1 MVGKVEDIVKNR
13 RALVTVAAAATAAEV
28 ANKMSA
34 NDVGCVLIT
43 DQQDRLVGIISER
56 DMLNKV
62 AATNLN
68 PAFVPVS
75 SIMNTNVITCDM
87 HSPITIAEQ
96 LMAQHKIRHLPIVEN
111 NVPVAMLSS
120 RDVIAYQLESNK
132 AMKLAAE
139 QIARLSMNLKSLNF
153 DEVVELIISEV
164 PHLFEAQK
172 AVLWFE
178 EKASSDV
185 LGRLIYR
192 KDCSCSEKVL
202 LTRKEPEHIYDE
214 YSTGLGDICS
224 QCHQFSGK
232 SPGLLIRLAVSDL
245 SEERDGEN
253 TIRQVFLCMCCLSQ
267 HIVESEQMILYKV
280 SLLREILAANL
291 TNARLQENYL
301 KARRESMHDPL
312 TGLSSRR
319 ALEQKLEK
327 EFARAVRYNL
337 SFCIAIIDIDDLKR
351 INDSSGHFAGDR
363 ALLQLARVIRHQAR
377 TTAVVARYGGDEFV
391 VLMPE
396 TTLSDA
402 AAALERLRVR
412 AETITV
418 NNSAKLTISC
428 GLAGWSLEHDNG
440 LKEVFRRADAALYE
454 AKRAGRNRVI
464 IGADS
469 VPAG

>member
-1 MVGKVEDIVKNR
+1 MVGIVEDIVKNR

-28 ANKMSA
+28 ADKMSA
-34 NDVGCVLIT
+34 NDVGCVLII
-43 DQQDRLVGIISER
+43 DQQGRLVGIISER

-68 PAFVPVS
+68 PALVPVS
-75 SIMNTNVITCDM
+75 NIMNTNIITCDI
-87 HSPITIAEQ
+87 HSSITTAEQ

-111 NVPVAMLSS
+111 NVPVTMLSS
-120 RDVIAYQLESNK
+120 RDVIAYQLEGNK
-132 AMKLAAE
+132 TMKLAAE

-164 PHLFEAQK
+164 PSFFEAQK

-178 EKASSDV
+178 ERASSDV
-185 LGRLIYR
+185 LGRRIYR

-245 SEERDGEN
+245 SEERDGED
-253 TIRQVFLCMCCLSQ
+253 TTREGFLCMCCMSP

-291 TNARLQENYL
+291 TNAKLQENYR
-301 KARRESMHDPL
+301 KARRESRLDSL
-312 TGLSSRR
+312 TGLSTRR

-327 EFARAVRYNL
+327 EFDRAVRYNL
-337 SFCIAIIDIDDLKR
+337 SFCIAIIDIDELKQ
-351 INDSSGHFAGDR
+351 INDGSGHIAGDR
-363 ALLQLARVIRHQAR
+363 ALLQLARVIRRHAR
-377 TTAVVARYGGDEFV
+377 STDVVARYGGDEFV

-396 TTLSDA
+396 TGLSDA
-402 AAALERLRVR
+402 EGAMERLRAR
-412 AETITV
+412 AETVTV
-418 NNSAKLTISC
+418 NNFTKLTISC
-428 GLAGWSLEHDNG
+428 GLAEWSPGHNND

-464 IGADS
+464 VSSES
-469 VPAG
+469 VPAS